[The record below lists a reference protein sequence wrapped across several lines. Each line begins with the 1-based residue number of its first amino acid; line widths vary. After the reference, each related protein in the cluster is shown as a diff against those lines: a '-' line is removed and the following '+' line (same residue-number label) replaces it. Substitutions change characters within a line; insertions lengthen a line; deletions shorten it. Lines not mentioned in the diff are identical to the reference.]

1 MRLHNN
7 DKVCSIS
14 LSMANWPHL
23 GLSMLVLG
31 QFVINPEV
39 AWTAQ
44 VWGGTL
50 AGVQALS
57 SNCWWSGQEVLL
69 TYFNIPGLPVMSPD
83 SQSMEGMPCVFP
95 KKHYKLMVAFVYSV
109 PLVLS
114 RIYARGS
121 QISLTWVECL
131 VCG

>member
-39 AWTAQ
+39 AGPPRCGEGGGRETDRCASTVIKLLVVWTGSATDLLQ
-44 VWGGTL
+44 HTCYL
-50 AGVQALS
+50 AFLLG
-57 SNCWWSGQEVLL
+57 LL
-69 TYFNIPGLPVMSPD
+69 THGCREGCREYVMS
-83 SQSMEGMPCVFP
+83 
-95 KKHYKLMVAFVYSV
+95 
-109 PLVLS
+109 LS
-114 RIYARGS
+114 EKTA
-121 QISLTWVECL
+121 
-131 VCG
+131 